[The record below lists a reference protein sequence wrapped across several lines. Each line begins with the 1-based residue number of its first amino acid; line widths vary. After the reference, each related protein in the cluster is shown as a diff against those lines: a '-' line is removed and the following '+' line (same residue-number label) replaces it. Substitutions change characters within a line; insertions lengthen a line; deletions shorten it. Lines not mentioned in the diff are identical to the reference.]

1 MRMPMIRSRTPPA
14 TVVRESLAAFCAQSP
29 KRISLDTLGGPPHV
43 PRMTGRPGRK
53 GSAKRGEQRV
63 ARNARSKAHINL
75 AKALAAVFSAGIY
88 TKDDLQAAVCTFVA
102 EMKEGG
108 DTGEAVVRAAQG
120 LVNEVGSRFPSS
132 ERTQILLADM
142 VTWCLAEYYRESA

>member
-1 MRMPMIRSRTPPA
+1 
-14 TVVRESLAAFCAQSP
+14 
-29 KRISLDTLGGPPHV
+29 
-43 PRMTGRPGRK
+43 MTGRPDRK
-53 GSAKRGEQRV
+53 RGVGGGAKRSEDRI

-75 AKALAAVFSAGIY
+75 AKALASVFAAGVY
-88 TKDDLQAAVCTFVA
+88 TKDDLQAVVCTFVA

-108 DTGEAVVRAAQG
+108 ETGEGVVRAAQG
-120 LVNEVGSRFPSS
+120 LVSEVGARFPSS